1 MSSSLE
7 FDYRSIVHYSPIPTA
22 VLAAEQG
29 EIVYANPAFCRL
41 VGYEEEAALR
51 GLTWT
56 ELTVPGDA
64 EVPDHRALARKMLD
78 SQDGR
83 IEREL
88 RIAQKNGDLVPARAH
103 LYRILDGNPAPAVIM
118 LQFIDLTD
126 VRSEERRLRKDLEL
140 LSLITEYTQDV
151 ISFSEPDGTI
161 LYCTP
166 SILPVLGYEPKDV
179 VGRNRMEF
187 YHPDDAQEMRSDR
200 SKLYSDRDTFV
211 RRAKHNDGHYI
222 WLEIVSRI
230 IRNAETGEPSKVLTI
245 TRDITKRKQYED
257 TLSRAQEI
265 AHIGCWDWDLISG
278 QLTYSEQLRQI
289 FDYQLP
295 ATAYSLDSLL
305 QCIHPDHLPRVLSAL
320 TRIQTGQKGND
331 LTYQILLPNGELRVI
346 HAQWEPELDVNGNPV
361 RIIGMIQDITQRE
374 RYITQIEQLSHEYA
388 LILNTVSEGICGLDM
403 DGRCTFINPAGARKL
418 GYSIAELEGTLCLN
432 HIQQTAPD
440 GSHYAAGQTPIH
452 AAILLGEAPL
462 WKEGIFWRKDGSSFL
477 AEYRVT
483 PLFDN
488 GKQIGAVVNYHDKT
502 SQKEILRAKE
512 MAEQADR
519 AKSEF
524 LAIISHELRTPMN
537 GIVGIMDLLTD
548 TELDEEQHAYMD
560 IIRKSSDSLLY
571 ILNEVLD
578 YSKLEAGKMSIMH
591 EPIDIA
597 HLVEGVLTLFTP
609 SAQEKRLALKSALH
623 ESIPPIFMGDGARL
637 RQILINLVGNAIK
650 FTDSGEVSVTVE
662 PLGNPDPHAL
672 TLAFYVKD
680 TGIGIPAHLQ
690 GLLFQSFSQLHPS
703 LNRKYGGTGL
713 GLSICRK
720 LVELMGG
727 IIGVDS
733 GEGAGSTFYF
743 TLPFGTLSA
752 PEVPA
757 EAAETGRAPA
767 PAFGMALSPTEG
779 PQQ

>member
-1 MSSSLE
+1 MSSLDID
-7 FDYRSIVHYSPIPTA
+7 FRSIVHYSPIATA
-22 VLAAEQG
+22 ALTAEHG
-29 EIVYANPAFCRL
+29 EIAYANPAFCQL
-41 VGYEEEAALR
+41 AGHETQAELR
-51 GLTWT
+51 GLAWTDLAVPSGT
-56 ELTVPGDA
+56 EL
-64 EVPDHRALARKMLD
+64 PDHGAFAQAVLA

-88 RIAQKNGDLVPARAH
+88 QIALKNGELVPVRAH
-103 LYRILDGNPAPAVIM
+103 LYRIGDGHPAPAFLM
-118 LQFIDLTD
+118 LQLIDLTAI
-126 VRSEERRLRKDLEL
+126 RSEERRLRKELEM

-151 ISFSEPDGTI
+151 ISFSEPDGTL

-166 SILPVLGYEPKDV
+166 SMLPVLGYDPSSV
-179 VGRNRMEF
+179 VGRNRIEF
-187 YHPDDAQEMRSDR
+187 YHPDDAEEMRKDR
-200 SKLYSDRDTFV
+200 SKLYSDRDTFI

-230 IRNAETGEPSKVLTI
+230 IRHRETGEPSKVLTI

-257 TLSRAQEI
+257 TLNRAQEI
-265 AHIGCWDWDLISG
+265 AHIGCWDWDLLSG
-278 QLTYSEQLRQI
+278 RLTYSEQLRRI
-289 FDYQLP
+289 FDGQLP
-295 ATAYSLDSLL
+295 DVAYSLDSML
-305 QCIHPDHLPRVLSAL
+305 QCVHPDDLPRVLSAVE
-320 TRIQTGQKGND
+320 RMRTGQHGSD
-331 LTYQILLPNGELRVI
+331 LTYRICLREGDLRVL
-346 HAQWEPELDVNGNPV
+346 HAQWEPELDVNGNPA

-374 RYITQIEQLSHEYA
+374 RYITQIEQLSHEHA

-403 DGRCTFINPAGARKL
+403 EGRCTFINPAGARKL
-418 GYSIAELEGTLCLN
+418 GYSIADLEGTKCLN
-432 HIQQTAPD
+432 QIQQTAPD
-440 GSHYAAGQTPIH
+440 GSHYAIGQTPIH
-452 AAILLGEAPL
+452 AAILLGEDPV
-462 WKEGIFWRKDGSSFL
+462 WKEGVFWRKDGSSFL

-483 PLFDN
+483 PLYDN
-488 GKQIGAVVNYHDKT
+488 GMQIGAVVNYHDKT
-502 SQKEILRAKE
+502 SQKEVLRAKE

-548 TELDEEQHAYMD
+548 TELDDEQRAYLD

-609 SAQEKRLALKSALH
+609 AAQEKQLALASVLN
-623 ESIPPIFMGDGARL
+623 ESIPPVFMGDGARL
-637 RQILINLVGNAIK
+637 RQILINLVGNAVK
-650 FTDSGEVSVTVE
+650 FTDSGEISVTIE
-662 PLGNPDPHAL
+662 RLANPDPHAL
-672 TLAFYVKD
+672 TLAFCVKD
-680 TGIGIPAHLQ
+680 TGIGIPVRLQ
-690 GLLFQSFSQLHPS
+690 GQLFQSFSQLHPS

-733 GEGAGSTFYF
+733 AEGTGSTFYF

-752 PEVPA
+752 PEPA
-757 EAAETGRAPA
+757 DAERAENGSPA
-767 PAFGMALSPTEG
+767 DAKVLFPADG
-779 PQQ
+779 QRR